1 MAWTKE
7 WTELW
12 SEDRA
17 LADLRL
23 LVQRIHQI
31 VCLKLMDSQMKKTWQ
46 VSSWTFPRQGQ
57 LNQSVQPSRRGWNY
71 PTFINFPHS
80 LTSSR
85 VLYKNSAPPKIL
97 VVYIIIFPYFHIFI
111 HVPHWPYGTVGT
123 RGKTSW
129 WFRGLPASRDCCCT
143 ESTRGALGFLAQ
155 ELAGAAFN

>member
-85 VLYKNSAPPKIL
+85 VLYKNSAPPQNSSGL
-97 VVYIIIFPYFHIFI
+97 YHHFPIFSYFHTCSPLAIWNCGYPGQNQLMI
-111 HVPHWPYGTVGT
+111 SRPPGKQRLLLHWKHE
-123 RGKTSW
+123 RSA
-129 WFRGLPASRDCCCT
+129 WFLGSRT
-143 ESTRGALGFLAQ
+143 GRSGI
-155 ELAGAAFN
+155 

>member
-31 VCLKLMDSQMKKTWQ
+31 VCLKLMDSQMKKHGKFQAELFQDRDNLTNRFNLVAEAETIQ
-46 VSSWTFPRQGQ
+46 LSSTFPTHWLQVGFCTKIA
-57 LNQSVQPSRRGWNY
+57 P
-71 PTFINFPHS
+71 
-80 LTSSR
+80 
-85 VLYKNSAPPKIL
+85 PPKIL